1 MKIPEML
8 QFSGTVDGSLRLLF
22 VVAAAVVLVLYSMV
36 FELEYHTKLVDLYMY
51 PLWRFAVVLLI
62 LFSSLWCGRVS
73 ILVAL
78 VVFFYLA
85 DMHTLLT
92 PLASTTK
99 GLSV

>member
-1 MKIPEML
+1 MKVPEMP
-8 QFSGTVDGSLRLLF
+8 GTVDGSLRLLF

-51 PLWRFAVVLLI
+51 PLWRFAIVLLI